1 MHKREY
7 IFDKVVPVRVVDGD
21 TFYLEVD
28 LGFHVKVTESFRLK
42 GIDTPEIYRPR
53 NEAEL
58 KHGQD
63 AKKFV
68 EELFFNEKNH
78 ITLKSHKSGLYGRW
92 EAEVI
97 IEKEDGSLH
106 DLAQLLRDAG
116 LEKLESYE

>member
-1 MHKREY
+1 MKKQEY

-42 GIDTPEIYRPR
+42 GVDTPEIYRPR

-58 KHGQD
+58 KHGQE

-68 EELFFNEKNH
+68 EETLFNEKNH
-78 ITLKSHKSGLYGRW
+78 ITLQSYKTGLYGRW
-92 EAEVI
+92 EADVT

-106 DLAQLLRDAG
+106 QLSQMLKDAG